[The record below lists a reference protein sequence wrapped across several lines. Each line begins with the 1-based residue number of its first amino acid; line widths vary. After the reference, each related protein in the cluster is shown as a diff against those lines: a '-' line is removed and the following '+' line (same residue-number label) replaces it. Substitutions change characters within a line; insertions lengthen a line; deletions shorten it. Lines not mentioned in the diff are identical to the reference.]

1 LGAPIDAPDPLQ
13 KYRWWILGSF
23 AAVLV
28 VGAVYVASRQQS
40 AARAL
45 RRQIPGTAVSG
56 AMLEE
61 DGYTIAEVV
70 AKDTSRTPT
79 RRKSLL
85 MEGLKEEL
93 FQLEVERRQSEL
105 SQEDY
110 DKARAALDQALE
122 LALKR
127 EAKRP

>member
-70 AKDTSRTPT
+70 AKDTARTPT